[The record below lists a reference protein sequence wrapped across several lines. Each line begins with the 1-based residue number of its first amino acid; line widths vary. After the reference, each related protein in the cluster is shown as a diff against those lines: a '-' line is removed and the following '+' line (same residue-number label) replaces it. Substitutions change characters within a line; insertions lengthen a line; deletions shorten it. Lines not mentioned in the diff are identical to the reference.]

1 MRGGQENLQKAPG
14 TKEKRMKEK
23 SLNCNSG
30 SKKSFSLWRYAALC
44 CLYTFVSPDGARL
57 LLWRLSW
64 FSLRYHLAYACFP
77 ALIASV
83 TSVIWLAIT
92 LPRLRHRQSLRW
104 VTCVLGVLCTVSA
117 FVGTFFWTKPLSP
130 WSVLICVLLAT
141 LAVQRFLGAR
151 CNEEC
156 AISNERAEW

>member
-1 MRGGQENLQKAPG
+1 MQKAPG

-83 TSVIWLAIT
+83 TSVIWLALT

-104 VTCVLGVLCTVSA
+104 VTCVLGGSLYRFRFYGHIFLDKAPVSLERSDLRA
-117 FVGTFFWTKPLSP
+117 AGDLGST
-130 WSVLICVLLAT
+130 
-141 LAVQRFLGAR
+141 AVFR
-151 CNEEC
+151 C
-156 AISNERAEW
+156 